1 MHRSSLWPQRE
12 DRMAETPSKRAL
24 LCFALLALALSS
36 TACIALLAKDAGGNR
51 AEKLVGS
58 TWMTMTVDG
67 VSVPVDVESTLTFA
81 SETRLTGNGGCNAFS
96 VTVSMAADE
105 IDMGPIAKE
114 NRSCAPYVMAAESSF
129 LTALQTVRS
138 FRGTDLFLYLSDG
151 VGTQRISLSRV
162 PEPGLSNAP
171 SK

>member
-1 MHRSSLWPQRE
+1 MARVRS
-12 DRMAETPSKRAL
+12 TRAL
-24 LCFALLALALSS
+24 LCLALLALALSS
-36 TACIALLAKDAGGNR
+36 TACVALLAKDAGGNR
-51 AEKLVGS
+51 AAKLVGS

-81 SETRLTGNGGCNAFS
+81 SETKLTGNGGCNAFS
-96 VTVSMAADE
+96 ATISMAANE
-105 IDMGPIAKE
+105 IDMGPIVKE

-129 LTALQTVRS
+129 LAALQTVRS

-162 PEPGLSNAP
+162 PETELSSAR
-171 SK
+171 SR